1 VTANGTAIVPLTGST
16 VTSTASASACSNIS
30 WEDAWL
36 QAFTI
41 AQQNATIVAQHDA
54 NIIQQTL
61 ELVNMDCSNNIIIN
75 PDITPGIPGP
85 QGLQGPKGDKGDQ
98 GLPGIQGPKGDKGL
112 PGIQGPNGLQGP
124 QGLKGDKGDKGEQGL
139 PGIQGPQGLN
149 GYQGPQGPQGPQ
161 GIPGLTVN
169 NGETGPTGPQG
180 IQGEQGP
187 TGLQGIQGQT
197 GPEGPQGL
205 QGPKGDQ
212 GSPAVVDYAYLYT
225 LASQTINNE
234 NAVVFNFN
242 GPISSGFTFSPGTS
256 DINVLNAGIY
266 EISFLVT
273 VNFSNQFTIYVNN
286 SPTSLSFF
294 SGAAGVSNV
303 GHGLV
308 TLNAGDIVTLVNTNG
323 NTVSLINHPTS
334 VNAYI
339 LIKRWA

>member
-1 VTANGTAIVPLTGST
+1 VTANGSAIVPLTGST
-16 VTSTASASACSNIS
+16 VTSTASASACSSIS

-41 AQQNATIVAQHDA
+41 AQQNATIIAQHDA

-61 ELVNMDCSNNIIIN
+61 ELVNTDCSNNIIIN
-75 PDITPGIPGP
+75 PDITSGIIGP

-98 GLPGIQGPKGDKGL
+98 GPQGLKGPKGDKGE
-112 PGIQGPNGLQGP
+112 QGP
-124 QGLKGDKGDKGEQGL
+124 KGDKGEQGL

-149 GYQGPQGPQGPQ
+149 GYQGPQGPQGQKGEQ

-180 IQGEQGP
+180 IQG
-187 TGLQGIQGQT
+187 T
-197 GPEGPQGL
+197 
-205 QGPKGDQ
+205 
-212 GSPAVVDYAYLYT
+212 PAVVDYAYLYT
-225 LASQTINNE
+225 LTSQTINNE
-234 NAVVFNFN
+234 NAVIFNFN
-242 GPISSGFTFSPGTS
+242 GPLSSGFTFLPGTS

-294 SGAAGVSNV
+294 SGSAGVSNV

-308 TLNAGDIVTLVNTNG
+308 TLNAGDVITLVNTNG

-339 LIKRWA
+339 LIKRWV